1 MAFPFR
7 GSWFLFSFSNFFSID
22 AFGILLRIKS
32 ILLRELNSLSI
43 SPCITLSLDNKS
55 FALANSSFA
64 LLITSSVF
72 SFTSVFSSNAWTRAT
87 ANSNLL
93 VSALINCFSSCLL
106 SLLKDSVEEI
116 TSLDPVF
123 SEVASDTLRLE
134 VLTLSSLSV
143 FLSYSFGWWFEDT
156 EAALLS
162 LLWIA
167 SAWTVP
173 PPINIIKAAIATE
186 AAPKLT
192 LRIEKRNCFSRSC
205 LPL

>member
-1 MAFPFR
+1 M
-7 GSWFLFSFSNFFSID
+7 D

-55 FALANSSFA
+55 CALANSSFA

-134 VLTLSSLSV
+134 VLTV

-192 LRIEKRNCFSRSC
+192 LRIEKRSCFSRSC